1 LVPVGTISFL
11 STPRSDFLPSVAL
24 AFGAALWGLFW
35 IPIRGIEQAGV
46 AALWTGPIIFGASTL
61 LFIPLLVLRSGNFIA
76 HWRHIL
82 LPGLLSGFAFALY
95 IASLNLT
102 DVVRAILLFYL
113 SPLWST
119 LLGMLMLQERLT
131 ANRMVALVLA
141 FCGLY
146 IVLVVEN
153 GLPWPRNTGDW
164 FALLSGLC
172 WSIASVKLFQDGA
185 RLVLEKVITF
195 VVCALFMSL
204 LLVLWQQGDFS
215 GVPDV
220 ATLQSGWHWILL
232 VAMLMLPITWLTIW
246 PTTLLSPGRV
256 GMLLLGEVLVGV
268 TSAALLLDEPF
279 GLRELSGAI
288 LIVSAG
294 VVEVLRQQKFDN
306 SGIVS
311 QQSE

>member
-1 LVPVGTISFL
+1 MGLTM
-11 STPRSDFLPSVAL
+11 PRSDLLPSVAL
-24 AFGAALWGLFW
+24 AFGAALWGLYW

-46 AALWTGPIIFGASTL
+46 AALWTGPTIFGASTL
-61 LFIPLLVLRSGNFIA
+61 IFLPLLVLRFGIYVA

-82 LPGLLSGFAFALY
+82 LPGLLAGFAFALY

-119 LLGMLMLQERLT
+119 LLGILMLQERLT
-131 ANRMVALVLA
+131 GNRVVALVLA

-153 GLPWPRNTGDW
+153 GLPLPRNTGDW

-204 LLVLWQQGDFS
+204 LLVLWQQGDLS
-215 GVPDV
+215 GAPDV
-220 ATLQSGWHWILL
+220 ATLRAGWYWILL
-232 VAMLMLPITWLTIW
+232 IAMLMLPITWLTVW
-246 PTTLLSPGRV
+246 PATLLSPGRV
-256 GMLLLGEVLVGV
+256 GMLLLAEVLVGV
-268 TSAALLLDEPF
+268 ISAGLLLDEPF
-279 GLRELSGAI
+279 GIRELSGAA

-294 VVEVLRQQKFDN
+294 VVEVMRQQN
-306 SGIVS
+306 LPESVIV
-311 QQSE
+311 ERRPAP

>member
-1 LVPVGTISFL
+1 M
-11 STPRSDFLPSVAL
+11 
-24 AFGAALWGLFW
+24 GAALWGLYW

-46 AALWTGPIIFGASTL
+46 AAFWTGPTIFGASTL
-61 LFIPLLVLRSGNFIA
+61 IFMPLLAMRFRNYLA

-82 LPGLLSGFAFALY
+82 VPGLLAGFAFALY

-131 ANRMVALVLA
+131 GNRLLALVLA

-172 WSIASVKLFQDGA
+172 WSIATVKLFQDGA

-204 LLVLWQQGDFS
+204 LLVLWQQGDLS
-215 GVPDV
+215 GMPDI
-220 ATLQSGWHWILL
+220 ATLRAGWHWILL
-232 VAMLMLPITWLTIW
+232 IAVLMLPITWLTIW
-246 PTTLLSPGRV
+246 PATVLSPGRV
-256 GMLLLGEVLVGV
+256 AMLLLAEVLVGV

-279 GLRELSGAI
+279 GIRELAGAV

-294 VVEVLRQQKFDN
+294 VVEVMRQQNLPK
-306 SGIVS
+306 SGIVDCRPAP
-311 QQSE
+311 

>member
-1 LVPVGTISFL
+1 L
-11 STPRSDFLPSVAL
+11 SRPRSDLLPSVGL
-24 AFGAALWGLFW
+24 ACGAALWGLYW

-46 AALWTGPIIFGASTL
+46 AAFWTGPVIFAASTL
-61 LFIPLLVLRSGNFIA
+61 LFIPLMVLRFRIYIA
-76 HWRHIL
+76 NWRHIL
-82 LPGLLSGFAFALY
+82 LPGLLAGFAFALY

-102 DVVRAILLFYL
+102 DVVRAILLFYM

-131 ANRMVALVLA
+131 GNRMAALVLA

-172 WSIASVKLFQDGA
+172 WSIATVKLFQDGA

-204 LLVLWQQGDFS
+204 LLVLWQQGDLN
-215 GVPDV
+215 GMPDV
-220 ATLQSGWHWILL
+220 ASLRAGWYWILL
-232 VAMLMLPITWLTIW
+232 VAVLMLPITWLTIW
-246 PTTLLSPGRV
+246 PATLLSPGRV
-256 GMLLLGEVLVGV
+256 GMLLLAEVLVGV
-268 TSAALLLDEPF
+268 ISAALLLDEPF
-279 GLRELSGAI
+279 GIRELAGAV

-294 VVEVLRQQKFDN
+294 VVEVMRRQNLPK
-306 SGIVS
+306 SGIEV
-311 QQSE
+311 